1 MLFVEI
7 AVLAGEVAAVGNINA
22 ADGIR
27 RGAKETNPE
36 IIGNSPG
43 ISIFRH
49 GRGPQ
54 GGADSINQVVQ
65 FLDTDNRL
73 NKIL

>member
-36 IIGNSPG
+36 IIG
-43 ISIFRH
+43 